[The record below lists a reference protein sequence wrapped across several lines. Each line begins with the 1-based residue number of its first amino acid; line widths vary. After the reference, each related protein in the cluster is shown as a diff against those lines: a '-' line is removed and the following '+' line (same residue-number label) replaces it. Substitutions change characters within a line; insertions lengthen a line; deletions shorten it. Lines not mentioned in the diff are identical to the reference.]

1 MLTRALTAA
10 VLIASLAVERVEA
23 IPKITVNG
31 AKFFRDTGDQ
41 FYITGP
47 KKFLSLSLYQC

>member
-10 VLIASLAVERVEA
+10 ALIASLDVDRVEA

-31 AKFFRDTGDQ
+31 AKFFKDTGDQ
-41 FYITGP
+41 FYIKGP
-47 KKFLSLSLYQC
+47 KKFQSLSLYQC